1 MRRSIVLSL
10 SLRLA
15 FPGVLFVIKLKAY
28 DERSTFGVGNIRLA
42 PNNHSSLF
50 AALSVTKKNF
60 YNNHTM
66 AQVKK
71 ITRKH

>member
-28 DERSTFGVGNIRLA
+28 DEWSTFGVGNIRLA

-60 YNNHTM
+60 
-66 AQVKK
+66 
-71 ITRKH
+71 